1 MNAVSALIW
10 MGGARKAYL
19 FFIVISTNTK
29 NITVCQINCSESTN
43 CDGTLPIQSS
53 DHSGWKK
60 RWQLTQFLCWFF
72 MLTLTSLI
80 RQNKVGFFFQ
90 LCYLS
95 CESKTRFP
103 TKNNTTWHNV
113 LWHNIFFWFVR
124 YFTLA
129 GFVHCLNIVKDLKI
143 DNFLE
148 LQVQYQNLELW
159 LHWITMSSKLLN
171 ILTIFF
177 SFFRQQNHFGS
188 SFIILVVKL
197 CS

>member
-1 MNAVSALIW
+1 M
-10 MGGARKAYL
+10 ARFPYSHQTTQ
-19 FFIVISTNTK
+19 V
-29 NITVCQINCSESTN
+29 E
-43 CDGTLPIQSS
+43 
-53 DHSGWKK
+53 KK
-60 RWQLTQFLCWFF
+60 
-72 MLTLTSLI
+72 TLTTHSIYLLI
-80 RQNKVGFFFQ
+80 FYVNLHLPYTTKQSRFFFQ

-103 TKNNTTWHNV
+103 TKNNTTWHND
-113 LWHNIFFWFVR
+113 LWHNIFFGFVR

-129 GFVHCLNIVKDLKI
+129 GFVHCLNIIKDLKI